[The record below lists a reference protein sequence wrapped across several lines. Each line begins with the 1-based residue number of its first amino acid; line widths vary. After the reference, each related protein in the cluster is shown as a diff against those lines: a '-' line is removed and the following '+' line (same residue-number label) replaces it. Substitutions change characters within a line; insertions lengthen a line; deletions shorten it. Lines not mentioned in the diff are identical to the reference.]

1 MDRAREPSSGA
12 AGSSG
17 LLFAG
22 LVGMVV
28 LWAALA
34 GDASAFGA
42 VLPVGGAAVVLL
54 LGAVVAMALG
64 RLSSP
69 RVGRSGAVLVA
80 VTVALVAWTGVTV
93 AWSIVPDR
101 SWDVFNKGLAYAAFL
116 GLGIVLAGLAGRS
129 AARCGASLLA
139 LVTAVVLVWALL
151 AKAVPSLDPEGDRVA
166 RLREPVGYWN
176 ALALLA
182 DLAIVLGLWLGAPP
196 ERRAPVRIA
205 GALLAYAATLALLL
219 TLSRAGM
226 VAGAAVVALWL
237 VLSRERVA
245 GGLLL
250 AASAGPAL
258 LVGAWAFTRPALVED
273 VALRADREADGAVF
287 GVLALAGAALAV
299 LLVGLVVPRL
309 GESARRRS
317 TRALVT
323 IAVLCVVGA
332 VVALGVG
339 VADAVSSG
347 RSCSEVVNDPGR
359 LGSLDPNNR
368 WCWWNEAWDVYAGN
382 APEGAGAGSFE
393 VARKRYRVDARN
405 VLQPHSVP
413 LQQLADG
420 GLVALGLFVLLVAS
434 GAWVCACA
442 VRRLEGDERAAA
454 IALVAAPAAYLLHAV
469 VDYSWDFLAVTAP
482 TLLAL
487 GVLAAAGRVPPRGR
501 TGALARR
508 RCRCR
513 RPRRARVLLDAA
525 ARRPCGARVDTRA
538 RRRRLRP
545 RSRPGAVG
553 AVPQPAL
560 GGAAV
565 GARPAGG
572 APRDPAQGRGP
583 LRAGDRAAAGQPGDV
598 VRARPLRVRGA
609 AADVRRVHVPQ
620 RVLDARPVREP
631 VDPRRPAGRRPRR
644 GERGRLRA
652 LLGARPDVPERERPV
667 ARGPEGVGSPPRR
680 S

>member
-1 MDRAREPSSGA
+1 MDRAREPSGGA

-64 RLSSP
+64 HLSPP

-219 TLSRAGM
+219 TLSRAG
-226 VAGAAVVALWL
+226 VLAGAAVVALWL

-487 GVLAAAGRVPPRGR
+487 GVLAAAGRVPRGVARAPWLAAGAAVAALVVLVSFSMPRLADRAVRESTRALDDGDFDR
-501 TGALARR
+501 ARDRAQWARLLNPLSVEPLWALARLEER
-508 RCRCR
+508 RGIL
-513 RPRRARVLLDAA
+513 RRAEGRYVQATEL
-525 ARRPCGARVDTRA
+525 
-538 RRRRLRP
+538 
-545 RSRPGAVG
+545 
-553 AVPQPAL
+553 QPDNPETWYAL
-560 GGAAV
+560 GLFEFEARQRMCAAYTFLNESWT
-565 GARPAGG
+565 
-572 APRDPAQGRGP
+572 RDPSGSQWIPGGP
-583 LRAGDRAAAGQPGDV
+583 LD
-598 VRARPLRVRGA
+598 
-609 AADVRRVHVPQ
+609 
-620 RVLDARPVREP
+620 
-631 VDPRRPAGRRPRR
+631 
-644 GERGRLRA
+644 
-652 LLGARPDVPERERPV
+652 V
-667 ARGPEGVGSPPRR
+667 ARDAVNAGACER